1 MTITEWEKKL
11 SDIGREIRDYLYVKG
26 LWFDWDESD
35 QEYDVILT
43 SNDCVNNVIYS
54 FAPGTP
60 TPDVISSIE
69 AVLCMLND
77 FNQ

>member
-1 MTITEWEKKL
+1 MIVTEWEKRLLVVGK
-11 SDIGREIRDYLYVKG
+11 EIRDYLFLKE
-26 LWFDWDESD
+26 LWVDWDESD
-35 QEYDVILT
+35 QEYDIVLT
-43 SNDCVNNVIYS
+43 ENCVNNVIYS
-54 FAPGTP
+54 FAPDTP